1 MPRRLGMLVLVTLSV
16 CACSPNDASQAP
28 SPTTMT
34 SPSRRAPATTL
45 QAGKATASSATATAR
60 GSGGGSGSNEP
71 LRHVFPIRGCRA
83 SYGRTHHG
91 YPATDVFAPR
101 GCAFVA
107 PVDGTVDEVSRVDRW
122 NPATDRGADRGG
134 LSVSIV
140 GVDGVRYYGS
150 HLQLVAAGIT
160 PGVRV
165 AAGRMLGRVGNSGN
179 ARSVAAHVHFGIS
192 WPTPKGIW
200 WVRRGVLYPWPY
212 LDSWREGGNLSP
224 RSAVQKARA
233 ATGTPVPPC
242 RSEC

>member
-1 MPRRLGMLVLVTLSV
+1 MVRRLGLLVLVTLSV
-16 CACSPNDASQAP
+16 CACSPNDPSQAP
-28 SPTTMT
+28 SQTTMT
-34 SPSRRAPATTL
+34 SPSRRAPTTTL
-45 QAGKATASSATATAR
+45 QAGKATASTATATAR
-60 GSGGGSGSNEP
+60 GSGSESGTNGP
-71 LRHVFPIRGCRA
+71 IRHVFPIRGCRA
-83 SYGRTHHG
+83 SYGRTHHD
-91 YPATDVFAPR
+91 YPATDIFAPR

-107 PVDGTVDEVSRVDRW
+107 PVDGMVDEVSRIDRW

-134 LSVSIV
+134 LSVSMV

-150 HLQLVAAGIT
+150 HLQSVAAGIA

-165 AAGRMLGRVGNSGN
+165 AAGRLLGRVGNSGN
-179 ARSVAAHVHFGIS
+179 ARSVATHVHFGIS

-224 RSAVQKARA
+224 RSAVQQARA
-233 ATGTPVPPC
+233 ATGTPVPTC